1 MQNFKFFLREHP
13 RTYAQ
18 AGKIGGFSP
27 KTIAS
32 LTNRK
37 RKDKKINPSS
47 VFLYRAFLNLSD
59 DIVEFLQNDENFQN
73 EKFLKIKTDFW
84 GKKSQK
90 TNNARYY
97 ESHKANKQKRD
108 TKVAEP
114 TLPLKKMKG

>member
-1 MQNFKFFLREHP
+1 MQDFKFFLREHP

-59 DIVEFLQNDENFQN
+59 DIVDFLQNDENFQN
-73 EKFLKIKTDFW
+73 DKFLKIKTDFW

-90 TNNARYY
+90 TNSARYY
-97 ESHKANKQKRD
+97 EKRKARALGQGESDGNTD
-108 TKVAEP
+108 IF
-114 TLPLKKMKG
+114 